1 MQIARTQILLCCQL
15 SQGTFLPAESKDEFL
30 QMHIS
35 IKQKQAH
42 RHKEQTMTVA
52 SEEGEVE
59 DKIGTGVKKYKLL
72 YNKQISYKGVLCN
85 IGNIA
90 SIL

>member
-1 MQIARTQILLCCQL
+1 MQIARKKVLLCCQL

-42 RHKEQTMTVA
+42 RQRTDLGLPRERRA
-52 SEEGEVE
+52 WEGRMRVW
-59 DKIGTGVKKYKLL
+59 G
-72 YNKQISYKGVLCN
+72 
-85 IGNIA
+85 
-90 SIL
+90 

>member
-42 RHKEQTMTVA
+42 RHKEGLGVA
-52 SEEGEVE
+52 KEEEGLGGK
-59 DKIGTGVKKYKLL
+59 D
-72 YNKQISYKGVLCN
+72 
-85 IGNIA
+85 
-90 SIL
+90 

>member
-1 MQIARTQILLCCQL
+1 MNVT
-15 SQGTFLPAESKDEFL
+15 K
-30 QMHIS
+30 
-35 IKQKQAH
+35 KKQAH

>member
-1 MQIARTQILLCCQL
+1 MNVT
-15 SQGTFLPAESKDEFL
+15 K
-30 QMHIS
+30 
-35 IKQKQAH
+35 KKQAH
-42 RHKEQTMTVA
+42 RHKEQTITVA

-72 YNKQISYKGVLCN
+72 YNKQISDVLCN